1 MLGELFNMKKEMFS
15 TEISVL
21 RDTFRRLL
29 RRHAKT
35 NIVKLIEKTHPADM
49 ALIFRYF
56 NDLEQDTIFTM
67 MKPSEKTV
75 EFLNELDEAITIRI
89 VENEDP
95 ARIAAILEEASS
107 NEQAY
112 LMGLVEES
120 YATSVIGL
128 FKAEEQEQLEEMMAY
143 PEDSA
148 GILMYT
154 DVFTLHEETRAREAI
169 AALQD
174 QEEAEMV
181 FYLYAIDNEGALTG
195 VISLRD
201 LVTTSG
207 DTMLKDIMTKK
218 VHAVRPE
225 TDQEEVARIVSQ
237 YNFLAVP
244 VIDSDEKLLG
254 IVTVDDV
261 VDVIREEATEDFL
274 KMVGAGEDREILL
287 KSSWENARIRLPWL
301 FASWVGGIFAAFI
314 IGVFDNVL
322 QNTLAL
328 AAFIPVIIGMGGNI
342 GTQSST
348 IIVRGLATGR
358 VGFENSAKILFKE
371 IRVGLILGI
380 LYGILLGLFAIFR
393 FLDISPVLGLVVGLS
408 ICASM
413 IIAATIGS
421 LVPLILNRF
430 DIDPAVA
437 TGPFVTT
444 AIDILGVT
452 LYFLIAATLFNS
464 V

>member
-1 MLGELFNMKKEMFS
+1 MKKEMFS
-15 TEISVL
+15 TEISIL

-35 NIVKLIEKTHPADM
+35 NIIKLVDKTHPADM

-56 NDLEQDTIFTM
+56 NDLEQDTVFAM

-89 VENEDP
+89 VENEAP
-95 ARIAAILEEASS
+95 SRIAAILEDASS

-112 LMGLVEES
+112 LMGLVEET
-120 YATSVIGL
+120 YATSVIDL
-128 FKAEEQEQLEEMMAY
+128 FKVEEQEELEEMMAY

-181 FYLYAIDNEGALTG
+181 FYLYTIDNEGALTG

-201 LVTTSG
+201 LVTTPS
-207 DTMLKDIMTKK
+207 DTRLKDIMTKK
-218 VHAVRPE
+218 VQTVRPE

-254 IVTVDDV
+254 IVTVDAV

-301 FASWVGGIFAAFI
+301 FASWIGGIIAAYI
-314 IGVFDNVL
+314 IGVFDDVL

-328 AAFIPVIIGMGGNI
+328 AAFIPVIIGMGGNV

-348 IIVRGLATGR
+348 MIVRGLATGR
-358 VGFENSAKILFKE
+358 VGFENSSKILFKE
-371 IRVGLILGI
+371 IRVGLILGV
-380 LYGILLGLFAIFR
+380 LYGILLGLFAIVR
-393 FLDISPVLGLVVGLS
+393 FLDISPILGLVVGLS

-413 IIAATIGS
+413 LIAATIGS
-421 LVPLILNRF
+421 LVPLILDRF

-444 AIDILGVT
+444 AIDILGVA
-452 LYFLIAATLFNS
+452 LYFIIAGALFNIG
-464 V
+464 

>member
-1 MLGELFNMKKEMFS
+1 MKKEMFS
-15 TEISVL
+15 TEISIL

-35 NIVKLIEKTHPADM
+35 NIIKLVDKTHPADM

-56 NDLEQDTIFTM
+56 NDLEQDTVFAM

-89 VENEDP
+89 VENEAP
-95 ARIAAILEEASS
+95 SRIAAILEDASS

-112 LMGLVEES
+112 LMGLVEET
-120 YATSVIGL
+120 YATSVIDL
-128 FKAEEQEQLEEMMAY
+128 FKVEEQEELEEMMAY

-181 FYLYAIDNEGALTG
+181 FYLYTIDNEGALTG

-201 LVTTSG
+201 LVTTPS
-207 DTMLKDIMTKK
+207 DTRLKDIMTKK
-218 VHAVRPE
+218 VQTVRPE

-254 IVTVDDV
+254 IVTVDNV

-301 FASWVGGIFAAFI
+301 FASWIGGIIAAYI
-314 IGVFDNVL
+314 IGVFDDVL

-328 AAFIPVIIGMGGNI
+328 AAFIPVIIGMGGNV

-348 IIVRGLATGR
+348 MIVRGLATGR
-358 VGFENSAKILFKE
+358 VGFENSSKILFKE
-371 IRVGLILGI
+371 IRVGLILGV
-380 LYGILLGLFAIFR
+380 LYGILLGLFAIVR
-393 FLDISPVLGLVVGLS
+393 FLDISPILGLVVGLS

-413 IIAATIGS
+413 LIAATIGS
-421 LVPLILNRF
+421 LVPLILDRF

-444 AIDILGVT
+444 AIDILGVA
-452 LYFLIAATLFNS
+452 LYFIIAGALFNIG
-464 V
+464 

>member
-1 MLGELFNMKKEMFS
+1 MKKELFS
-15 TEISVL
+15 NEITIL

-29 RRHAKT
+29 RRRATT
-35 NIVKLIEKTHPADM
+35 NIVKLIDKTHPADL
-49 ALIFRYF
+49 ALLFRYF
-56 NDLEQDTIFTM
+56 NDIEQDEIFSDL
-67 MKPSEKTV
+67 KESENTA
-75 EFLNELDEAITIRI
+75 EFLSELDESIAIRLL
-89 VENEDP
+89 ENESP
-95 ARIAAILEEASS
+95 ERIAQILEKASS

-112 LMGLVEES
+112 LMGLVDEK
-120 YATSVIGL
+120 YANSVIDL
-128 FKAEEQEQLEEMMAY
+128 LKAEKQEELEEMMAY

-154 DVFTLHEETRAREAI
+154 DVFTLHEDTKAKDAI
-169 AALQD
+169 YALQD
-174 QEEAEMV
+174 QERAEMV
-181 FYLYAIDNEGALTG
+181 FYLYTLDNDGRLTG

-201 LVTTSG
+201 LVTTPG
-207 DTMLKDIMTKK
+207 DTMLKDIMSKQIH
-218 VHAVRPE
+218 VVRPE

-244 VIDSDEKLLG
+244 VVDSEERLLG

-274 KMVGAGEDREILL
+274 QLVGAGKDREILL
-287 KSSWENARIRLPWL
+287 KSSWENARMRVPWL
-301 FASWVGGIFAAFI
+301 FASWVGGILAALI
-314 IGVFDNVL
+314 IGIFDDVL
-322 QNTLAL
+322 KSTIAL
-328 AAFIPVIIGMGGNI
+328 AAFIPVIMGMGGNI

-348 IIVRGLATGR
+348 MIVRGLATGR
-358 VGFENSAKILFKE
+358 VSLENSVKILFKE

-380 LYGILLGLFAIFR
+380 LYGLLLGVVAIFQ
-393 FLDISPVLGLVVGLS
+393 FIDVSPMLGIVVGLS
-408 ICASM
+408 ICISM

-430 DIDPAVA
+430 EIDPAIA

-444 AIDILGVT
+444 AIDILGVAF
-452 LYFLIAATLFNS
+452 YFIVAGAFINA

>member
-1 MLGELFNMKKEMFS
+1 MKKEMYS
-15 TEISVL
+15 SEITVL

-35 NIVKLIEKTHPADM
+35 NIVKLIDKTHPADL

-56 NDLEQDTIFTM
+56 NDTEQDSIFSSM
-67 MKPSEKTV
+67 SASEETV
-75 EFLNELDEAITIRI
+75 EFLNELDESITTRLI
-89 VENEDP
+89 ENETP
-95 ARIAAILEEASS
+95 SRLAEILEEASS

-112 LMGLVEES
+112 LMGLVNDKF
-120 YATSVIGL
+120 AASVINL
-128 FKAEEQEQLEEMMAY
+128 LQVEEQEELEEMMGY

-154 DVFTLHEETRAREAI
+154 DVFTLHQDTKAREAI
-169 AALQD
+169 YALQD

-181 FYLYAIDNEGALTG
+181 FYLYTLDDDGRLTG

-201 LVTTSG
+201 LVTTPG
-207 DTMLKDIMTKK
+207 DTMLKDIMSKNIQ
-218 VHAVRPE
+218 AVRPE

-244 VIDSDEKLLG
+244 VVDSDEKLLG
-254 IVTVDDV
+254 IVTVDNV

-274 KMVGAGEDREILL
+274 QLAGAGKDREILL

-301 FASWVGGIFAAFI
+301 FASWIGGIVAAFI
-314 IGVFDNVL
+314 IGVFDNIL
-322 QNTLAL
+322 ETAIAL
-328 AAFIPVIIGMGGNI
+328 AAFIPVIIGMGGNV

-358 VGFENSAKILFKE
+358 VSFENSITILFKE
-371 IRVGLILGI
+371 MRVGLILGI
-380 LYGILLGLFAIFR
+380 LYGMLLGLFAIFQ
-393 FLDISPVLGLVVGLS
+393 FIDTSPMLGVVVGLS
-408 ICASM
+408 ICVSM
-413 IIAATIGS
+413 ILAATIGS
-421 LVPLILNRF
+421 LVPLVLNRF
-430 DIDPAVA
+430 EIDPAIA

-444 AIDILGVT
+444 AIDIMGVAF
-452 LYFLIAATLFNS
+452 YFLIARSLLLGI
-464 V
+464 

>member
-1 MLGELFNMKKEMFS
+1 MKKELFS
-15 TEISVL
+15 NEITIL

-29 RRHAKT
+29 RRRATT
-35 NIVKLIEKTHPADM
+35 NIVKLIDKTHPADL
-49 ALIFRYF
+49 ALLFRYF
-56 NDLEQDTIFTM
+56 NDIEQDEIFSDL
-67 MKPSEKTV
+67 KESETTA
-75 EFLNELDEAITIRI
+75 EFLSELDESIAVRLL
-89 VENEDP
+89 ENESP
-95 ARIAAILEEASS
+95 ERIAQILENASS

-112 LMGLVEES
+112 LMGLVDEK
-120 YATSVIGL
+120 YANSVIDL
-128 FKAEEQEQLEEMMAY
+128 LKAEKQEELEEMMAY

-154 DVFTLHEETRAREAI
+154 DVFTLHEDTKAKDAI
-169 AALQD
+169 YALQD
-174 QEEAEMV
+174 QEGAEMV
-181 FYLYAIDNEGALTG
+181 FYLYTLDNDGRLTG

-201 LVTTSG
+201 LVTTPG
-207 DTMLKDIMTKK
+207 DTMLKDIMSKQIH
-218 VHAVRPE
+218 VVRPE

-244 VIDSDEKLLG
+244 VVDSEERLLG

-274 KMVGAGEDREILL
+274 QLVGAGKDREILL
-287 KSSWENARIRLPWL
+287 KSSWENARMRVPWL
-301 FASWVGGIFAAFI
+301 FASWVGGILAALI
-314 IGVFDNVL
+314 IGIFDDVL
-322 QNTLAL
+322 KSTIAL
-328 AAFIPVIIGMGGNI
+328 AAFIPVIMGMGGNI

-348 IIVRGLATGR
+348 MIVRGLATGR
-358 VGFENSAKILFKE
+358 VSLENSVKILFKE

-380 LYGILLGLFAIFR
+380 LYGLLLGVVAIFQ
-393 FLDISPVLGLVVGLS
+393 FIDVSPMLGIVVGLS
-408 ICASM
+408 ICISM

-430 DIDPAVA
+430 EIDPAIA

-444 AIDILGVT
+444 AIDILGVAF
-452 LYFLIAATLFNS
+452 YFIVAGAFINA

>member
-1 MLGELFNMKKEMFS
+1 MKKEMFS
-15 TEISVL
+15 TEISIL

-35 NIVKLIEKTHPADM
+35 NIIKLVDKTHPADM

-56 NDLEQDTIFTM
+56 NDLEQDTVFAM

-89 VENEDP
+89 VENEAP
-95 ARIAAILEEASS
+95 SRIAAILEDASS

-112 LMGLVEES
+112 LMGLVEET
-120 YATSVIGL
+120 YATSVIDL
-128 FKAEEQEQLEEMMAY
+128 FKVEEQEELEEMMAY

-201 LVTTSG
+201 LVTTPS

-218 VHAVRPE
+218 VQTVRPE

-301 FASWVGGIFAAFI
+301 FASWIGGIIAAYI
-314 IGVFDNVL
+314 IGVFDDVL

-328 AAFIPVIIGMGGNI
+328 AAFIPVIIGMGGNV

-348 IIVRGLATGR
+348 MIVRGLATGR
-358 VGFENSAKILFKE
+358 VGFENSSKILFKE
-371 IRVGLILGI
+371 IRVGLILGV
-380 LYGILLGLFAIFR
+380 LYGILLGLFAIVR
-393 FLDISPVLGLVVGLS
+393 FLDISPILGLVVGLS

-413 IIAATIGS
+413 LIAATIGS
-421 LVPLILNRF
+421 LVPLILDRF

-444 AIDILGVT
+444 AIDILGVA
-452 LYFLIAATLFNS
+452 LYFIIAGALFNIG
-464 V
+464 

>member
-1 MLGELFNMKKEMFS
+1 MKKEMFG
-15 TEISVL
+15 TEITLL

-35 NIVKLIEKTHPADM
+35 NIIKLIEKTHPADM

-56 NDLEQDTIFTM
+56 NDSEQDTIFALM
-67 MKPSEKTV
+67 IPSEETV
-75 EFLNELDEAITIRI
+75 EFLSELDESITVRLI
-89 VENEDP
+89 ENESHT
-95 ARIAAILEEASS
+95 RITSILEEASS

-112 LMGLVEES
+112 LMGLVDEEF
-120 YATSVIGL
+120 AASVIDL
-128 FKAEEQEQLEEMMAY
+128 LQAEEQEELEEMMAY

-148 GILMYT
+148 GILMHT
-154 DVFTLHEETRAREAI
+154 DVFTLHEETQAREAI

-174 QEEAEMV
+174 QAEAEMV
-181 FYLYAIDNEGALTG
+181 FYLYAVDDDGRLTG
-195 VISLRD
+195 VVSLRD
-201 LVTTSG
+201 LVTTPSE
-207 DTMLKDIMTKK
+207 TMLEDIMSKN

-244 VIDSDEKLLG
+244 VVDSDEQLLG

-287 KSSWENARIRLPWL
+287 KSSWDNARMRLPWL
-301 FASWVGGIFAAFI
+301 FASWVGGIFAAVI
-314 IGVFDNVL
+314 IGIFDNVL
-322 QNTLAL
+322 QSTIAL
-328 AAFIPVIIGMGGNI
+328 AAFIPIIIGMGGNI

-358 VGFENSAKILFKE
+358 VDLENSTKILFKE

-380 LYGILLGLFAIFR
+380 LYGVLLGIFAVFR
-393 FLDISPVLGLVVGLS
+393 FLDFSPMLGVVVGLS

-444 AIDILGVT
+444 AIDILGVA
-452 LYFLIAATLFNS
+452 LYFLIAGSLLVIT
-464 V
+464 

>member
-1 MLGELFNMKKEMFS
+1 MFD
-15 TEISVL
+15 TEITLL

-29 RRHAKT
+29 RRHANS
-35 NIVKLIEKTHPADM
+35 NIIKLIGKTHPADM
-49 ALIFRYF
+49 ALIYRYF
-56 NDLEQDTIFTM
+56 NDEEQDTIFAM
-67 MKPSEKTV
+67 MPPSEESV
-75 EFLNELDEAITIRI
+75 EFLSELDESITVRLLDQ
-89 VENEDP
+89 VTP
-95 ARIAAILEEASS
+95 QRMATILEEASS
-107 NEQAY
+107 NEIAH
-112 LMGLVEES
+112 LMGLVNED
-120 YATSVIGL
+120 YATAVIDL
-128 FKAEEQEQLEEMMAY
+128 LQAEEQEKLEEIMAY

-154 DVFTLHEETRAREAI
+154 DVFTLHEETKAIDAI

-181 FYLYAIDNEGALTG
+181 FYLYAVDDDGRLTG
-195 VISLRD
+195 VVSLRN
-201 LVTTSG
+201 LVTTSS
-207 DTMLKDIMTKK
+207 DTTLENIMSRR
-218 VHAVRPE
+218 VHSVRPE

-244 VIDSDEKLLG
+244 VVDAEDQLLG
-254 IVTVDDV
+254 IITVDDV
-261 VDVIREEATEDFL
+261 VDIVREEATEDFL
-274 KMVGAGEDREILL
+274 QMVGAGKDREILL
-287 KSSWENARIRLPWL
+287 KSSWDNARMRFPWL
-301 FASWVGGIFAAFI
+301 FASWVGGILAAFI
-314 IGVFDNVL
+314 IGAFDNIL
-322 QNTLAL
+322 QSTIVL

-358 VGFENSAKILFKE
+358 VGLENSVKILLKE
-371 IRVGLILGI
+371 MRVGLILGI
-380 LYGILLGLFAIFR
+380 LYGILLGVFAIFR
-393 FLDISPVLGLVVGLS
+393 FLDVSPMLGLVVGLS

-444 AIDILGVT
+444 AIDILGVA
-452 LYFLIAATLFNS
+452 LYFWIAGFFLGIT
-464 V
+464 